1 MTNNITVSVI
11 ILLVMTLTLG
21 VESIEYSSMRR
32 NAGEVEVTS
41 PLDRCDGLLG
51 EDCLNIK
58 EEEGNEEGY
67 EDTEEAK
74 TIRYISYGALQRDNV
89 PCDRRGNSYYS
100 CGTSGQVNPYHR
112 GCSVITYCA
121 RDG

>member
-1 MTNNITVSVI
+1 
-11 ILLVMTLTLG
+11 MTLTLG